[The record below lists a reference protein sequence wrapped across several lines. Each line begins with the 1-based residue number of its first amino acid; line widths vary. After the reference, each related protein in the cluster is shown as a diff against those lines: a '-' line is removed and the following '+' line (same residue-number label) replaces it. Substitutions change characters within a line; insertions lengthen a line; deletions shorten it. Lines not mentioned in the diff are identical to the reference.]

1 MQFLSGPRRIQFL
14 VAIPPGIWKTSSQ
27 TLVLYPYSLGA
38 DFCQCFLVHNNARG
52 KLSRCQIHFLIEL
65 SVGSLN
71 KEIIMHGAIFDKHFL
86 IFSLK
91 FSTNN
96 CFVFF
101 IRRIFLYPAKG
112 KDIVRVWKT
121 DQSPLAMKVFPNWVS
136 NKKGFTFARPISLSL
151 SLTRT
156 HYLSWTL
163 ILLLSLS
170 LSSLRHSISFT
181 RQ

>member
-1 MQFLSGPRRIQFL
+1 
-14 VAIPPGIWKTSSQ
+14 
-27 TLVLYPYSLGA
+27 
-38 DFCQCFLVHNNARG
+38 
-52 KLSRCQIHFLIEL
+52 
-65 SVGSLN
+65 
-71 KEIIMHGAIFDKHFL
+71 MHGTIFDEHFL

-112 KDIVRVWKT
+112 KDIVRVRKT

-170 LSSLRHSISFT
+170 LSSLRHSILSLGSRHSFSLT
-181 RQ
+181 HSTHTHSLFHPRTHEHTYAHTLRQWRSCSSTSLELGVKISFQFFWFI